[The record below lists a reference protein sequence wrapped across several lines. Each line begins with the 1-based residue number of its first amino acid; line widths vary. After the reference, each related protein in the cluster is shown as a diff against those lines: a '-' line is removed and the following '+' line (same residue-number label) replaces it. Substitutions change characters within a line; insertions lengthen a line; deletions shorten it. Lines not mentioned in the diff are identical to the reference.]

1 MEDVLKELLDTELQ
15 AEALVREANARHEQ
29 MIRDARSAVL
39 SAEQRFAARIPEI
52 HKTHLQK
59 IDERAE
65 QSIAEL
71 RRRYDERRRELRAVA
86 EGRQQSA
93 LDAAIGVITDPE
105 RE

>member
-1 MEDVLKELLDTELQ
+1 MADVLKELLDTELQ
-15 AEALVREANARHEQ
+15 AEALVKEANARYEQ
-29 MIRDARSAVL
+29 TIRDARSAVL
-39 SAEQRFAARIPEI
+39 SDEQRFAERIPDI
-52 HKTHLQK
+52 YQSHLQK
-59 IDERAE
+59 IEERAE

-93 LDAAIGVITDPE
+93 IDAAIGVITDSE